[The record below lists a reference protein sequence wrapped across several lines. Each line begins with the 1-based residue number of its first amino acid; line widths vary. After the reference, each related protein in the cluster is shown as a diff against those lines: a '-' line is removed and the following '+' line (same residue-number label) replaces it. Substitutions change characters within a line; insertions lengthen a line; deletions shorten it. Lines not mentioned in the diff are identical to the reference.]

1 MKKLMIAILCC
12 FSLWSVAL
20 AADEEAKS
28 FSYESVIG
36 QSVAPTD
43 SKGTSPAQTSS
54 GSPIMLMADSGKN
67 LSEMNT
73 TLYSTVADFGA
84 AGLKIGEVVRF
95 SAPSPEW
102 VLKSVQI
109 MGWSGFNNTTG
120 RFPPERNFLIEVRD
134 LNGDLLYKFADTQ
147 NFYFASTAGPVV
159 YKMDIPPIQ
168 VTKDFYVVFYD
179 RGSMFLGAE
188 IGNGSGNSYF
198 ITNGQ
203 LVPAE
208 TQIIGTNETAKVNWL
223 IRAIG
228 E

>member
-1 MKKLMIAILCC
+1 MKKFLIAILCG
-12 FSLWSVAL
+12 FTIWSAAM
-20 AADEEAKS
+20 AADDEKS
-28 FSYESVIG
+28 FSYESMMGQIG
-36 QSVAPTD
+36 APGDAT
-43 SKGTSPAQTSS
+43 TPSPEQPSR
-54 GSPIMLMADSGKN
+54 GNLIMLMADSGKN
-67 LSEMNT
+67 LSEMNV
-73 TLYSTVADFGA
+73 TLYSAVADFGA

-134 LNGDLLYKFADTQ
+134 LNGELLYKFADAQ
-147 NFYFASTAGPVV
+147 NFYFASTSGPVL
-159 YKMDIPPIQ
+159 YKMDTPPIR

-188 IGNGSGNSYF
+188 MGNGTGNSYF
-198 ITNGQ
+198 IINGQ

-208 TQIIGTNETAKVNWL
+208 TRIVGTNETAKVNWL
-223 IRAIG
+223 IRAVG